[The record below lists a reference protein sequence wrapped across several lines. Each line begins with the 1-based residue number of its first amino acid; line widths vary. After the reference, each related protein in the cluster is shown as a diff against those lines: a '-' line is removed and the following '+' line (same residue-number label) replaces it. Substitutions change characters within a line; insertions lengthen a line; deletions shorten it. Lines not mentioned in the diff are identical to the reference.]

1 MNKILFLSSVFLLM
15 SGIANAQS
23 KPFSIKG
30 KIKGTTKK
38 YIYLY
43 YPDSESGKSKVDSSI
58 IKKGRFSF
66 KGQLNGPAQAGITVD
81 GPRSRMDKY
90 AQLYLVPG
98 DMQLNLDYDNFR
110 ERAVLKGSYVQDE
123 AEVLNK
129 TKASIMQN
137 LKPYSEAYEKANNA
151 YAEAMKA
158 KKEEATLEA
167 LKETANKAKDAMDPY
182 YDQMRN
188 ADKEFMDKNP
198 TSFVTA
204 SMLRYSISNMK
215 LAEGEERYNKLP
227 EEIKNT
233 SLGKELKKELDGI
246 RMGSPG
252 AKAYVFTSKELRGE
266 NLSLADYRGNYVL
279 LDFWASW
286 CVPCRKG
293 NPHLLSLY
301 SKYKNRGFEIIG
313 ISDDDGNLDAWN
325 KAVEKDKIGVWKHV
339 LRGLD
344 MKKRMAG
351 EENLTDISQYYGIHS
366 LPTKIL
372 IDHNGVIIGRY
383 GGGGGSD
390 EDLDAKLAEV
400 MPAATVLNL
409 NGYIKGL
416 KDSTLSIGWYD
427 ETGYKNE
434 KVVVENEKFNWTKKL
449 VEPQKIFVSNS
460 RGYMEFY
467 GENGNISID
476 GSMDNF
482 YESKV
487 TGSRIQDEYA
497 KHKANVEPL
506 LQEFYKIAGKLH
518 GTKVEKDKAVLEV
531 KMDSIRILMD
541 AEDKK
546 YISQHPGSIVS
557 LSLVENEALMGEYAD
572 VNSLY
577 SVLSP
582 EMKATIAGKR
592 LSERLEILKRSEI
605 GTPLRDFSMRAL
617 DGKMVKLADFKGK
630 YVFVDFWASWCG
642 PCRAENPNVL
652 KAYNTYKKKNFT
664 VLGVSLDDN
673 RDKWK
678 AAVEKDKMPWT
689 QISDLKGFENELSTY
704 YGIRAIP
711 ATYLIDPQGKIIAKG
726 LRGAK
731 LHTRLAEILN

>member
-1 MNKILFLSSVFLLM
+1 MMCS
-15 SGIANAQS
+15 IAIAQS
-23 KPFSIKG
+23 KPFTIKG
-30 KIKGTTKK
+30 KISGSPTN

-43 YPDSESGKSKVDSSI
+43 YTDGESGKPRMDSAL
-58 IKKGRFSF
+58 IKKGRFTF

-81 GPRSRMDKY
+81 RPGQRMNKY

-98 DMQLNLDYDNFR
+98 NMELKMDYNNFNDGL
-110 ERAVLKGSYVQDE
+110 ALKGSYVQDE
-123 AEVLNK
+123 ADALTK
-129 TKASIMQN
+129 TKALIFQN
-137 LKPYSEAYEKANNA
+137 MKPLSDAYNKANNA
-151 YAEAMKA
+151 YGEARKA
-158 KKEEATLEA
+158 NKDEATLEA
-167 LKETANKAKDAMDPY
+167 LKEAANKAKDAMDPY
-182 YDQMRN
+182 YDQMRK
-188 ADKEFMDKNP
+188 AEKEFMDKNP
-198 TSFVTA
+198 SSYVTA

-215 LAEGEERYNKLP
+215 LAEGEERYNKLT
-227 EEIKNT
+227 EEIKNS

-252 AKAYVFTSKELRGE
+252 AKAYVFASKVLRGE
-266 NLSLADYRGNYVL
+266 NLSLSDYKGKYVL

-301 SKYKNRGFEIIG
+301 SKYKDRGFEIIG
-313 ISDDDGNLDAWN
+313 ISDDDSNLEAWK

-351 EENLTDISQYYGIHS
+351 EENPSDISEYYGIHS

-383 GGGGGSD
+383 GGGGGTD

-400 MPAATVLNL
+400 MPTATVLNL

-416 KDSTLSIGWYD
+416 KDSSLNIGWYD
-427 ETGYKNE
+427 ETGYQKENILVQNE
-434 KVVVENEKFNWTKKL
+434 RFTWTKKL
-449 VEPQKIFVSNS
+449 VEPQKVFISNS

-467 GENGNISID
+467 AENGNINID

-487 TGSRIQDEYA
+487 TGSAIQDEYA
-497 KHKANVEPL
+497 KHKAKVEPF
-506 LQEFYKIAGKLH
+506 LQEFYKIAQELH
-518 GTKVEKDKAVLEV
+518 GTKVEKEKLILET

-546 YISQHPGSIVS
+546 YVSQHPGSIVS

-577 SVLSP
+577 AVLSP

-592 LSERLEILKRSEI
+592 LSERLEVLKRSDI
-605 GTPLRDFSMRAL
+605 GTPLKDFSMRAL

-689 QISDLKGFENELSTY
+689 QISDLKGFENELSSY

-711 ATYLIDPQGKIIAKG
+711 TTYLIDPQGKIIAKG